1 MPDPAPTDP
10 TDPQAAKTVELT
22 EKDLKDAARLLRLL
36 AELGFAEQAL
46 PAPFPSAGDPAGGA
60 PDRQS
65 LIAKARILLGARR
78 ARERYFHR
86 DLFGEPAWEILL
98 ALYIVEQSGARF
110 TTSKLAEWIEAP
122 LSTVVRWIRA
132 LEEKSLVG
140 RVDHP
145 NDKRIVFIRLLKK
158 GRKALDDYLG
168 AMPG

>member
-10 TDPQAAKTVELT
+10 QTAKTVALT
-22 EKDLKDAARLLRLL
+22 EKDLKETARLLRLL

-46 PAPFPSAGDPAGGA
+46 PTPFPAGDSVGGA
-60 PDRQS
+60 SDRQA
-65 LIAKARILLGARR
+65 LIAKARIMLGARR

-98 ALYIVEQSGARF
+98 ALYIVEESGARF

-122 LSTVVRWIRA
+122 LSTVVRWIKA

-145 NDKRIVFIRLLKK
+145 TDKRIVFIRLLEK
-158 GRKALDDYLG
+158 GRKGLDAYLG
-168 AMPG
+168 AIAG

>member
-86 DLFGEPAWEILL
+86 DLFGVPGRGGGQPRSADGRRNERRQAGAPARRP
-98 ALYIVEQSGARF
+98 A
-110 TTSKLAEWIEAP
+110 
-122 LSTVVRWIRA
+122 
-132 LEEKSLVG
+132 
-140 RVDHP
+140 
-145 NDKRIVFIRLLKK
+145 
-158 GRKALDDYLG
+158 
-168 AMPG
+168 